1 MSFDVR
7 IHFADAS
14 TTTLAI
20 KPVYAAT
27 FSEVR
32 GEDATPGPRISLRET
47 WTLETRIRSA
57 DSPGDWT
64 TLRALLQNAANPPT
78 QVELR
83 RNGAT
88 YHTVGG
94 TGYERFTLE
103 EVDVPA
109 APGSISSHVPLAL
122 RASADRPPSTSRVKR
137 ADLAFD
143 YNDAGLATRRWS
155 GEIRTPSGT
164 SAQAQARVLGVL
176 ALPGGT
182 WAFTGSNGPEGLNVR
197 VIDGNRDTEA
207 TWESVAREYG
217 EAVPGATGSFAHRE
231 VTTHDQDGQG
241 NPVLR
246 TTVQA
251 EAAGTGALGYVQSVS
266 PSRFTRSTVTNDI
279 GERRATAE
287 YVIEE
292 SDVDLGRNIK
302 RRFVVRG
309 DFRGPLTIYPLTGG
323 AAPVIQR
330 GGSVGWT
337 IIEEISVRGTD
348 IASLADVPVPPP
360 LGVLADHQD
369 GADLV
374 EVILD
379 QEGAAQAPGLDF
391 YVRRVTRV
399 FKINFL
405 PPIPAMLAAVLE
417 RESGATPDGGRDA
430 LTIGNI
436 GGFAQ
441 LGLTGAAG
449 RRPRGFTN
457 IGAGMMV

>member
-20 KPVYAAT
+20 NPVYAAR
-27 FSEVR
+27 FSEER
-32 GEDATPGPRISLRET
+32 GADATPGPRISLRET

-64 TLRALLQNAANPPT
+64 TLRTLLQNAANPPT
-78 QVELR
+78 QIELR
-83 RNGAT
+83 RNGST

-103 EVDVPA
+103 DVSVPA
-109 APGSISSHVPLAL
+109 APGAIASHVPITLEA
-122 RASADRPPSTSRVKR
+122 AADRPPSTARIKR
-137 ADLAFD
+137 ADLSFD
-143 YNDAGLATRRWS
+143 YNDAGLGTRRWS
-155 GEIRTPSGT
+155 GEVRTPSGT

-197 VIDGNRDTEA
+197 VLDGNRDTEA

-217 EAVPGATGSFAHRE
+217 EAVPGGTGSFAHRE
-231 VTTHDQDGQG
+231 ITTHDQDGQG
-241 NPVLR
+241 NPILR

-251 EAAGTGALGYVQSVS
+251 EAAGTGALNYVRSVS
-266 PSRFTRSTVTNDI
+266 PSQFTRSTVTNDI
-279 GERRATAE
+279 GERRASAE

-292 SDVDLGRNIK
+292 GDADLGRNIK

-309 DFRGPLTIYPLTGG
+309 DFRGPLVVYPLTGG
-323 AAPVIQR
+323 APPVIQR

-337 IIEEISVRGTD
+337 ITEEISVRGTD
-348 IASLADVPVPPP
+348 VASLADVPVPPP
-360 LGVLADHQD
+360 IDELADHQD
-369 GADLV
+369 GAELV
-374 EVILD
+374 EIIFD
-379 QEGAAQAPGLDF
+379 QESAAQAPGLDF

-405 PPIPAMLAAVLE
+405 PPIPAMAAAVLN
-417 RESGATPDGGRDA
+417 REAGVTPDGGRDT

-441 LGLTGAAG
+441 LNIGGAAG
-449 RRPRGFTN
+449 KKRGFTN
-457 IGAGMMV
+457 IGAGMFA